1 MENKLVEV
9 YVTYDPMEASLVRA
23 KLTDEE
29 IFFNVTGDYNISVSM
44 ETFNTQLGRIALKR
58 PIKFFCK
65 KKAMRKLQKSPS
77 ILINL
82 LCWMK
87 ILNTDF
93 ENENK
98 NFNNNPALHCS
109 INIFLIGEE

>member
-9 YVTYDPMEASLVRA
+9 YETYDPMEASLVRA

-58 PIKFFCK
+58 PIKFFVK
-65 KKAMRKLQKSPS
+65 EGDAELAKVA
-77 ILINL
+77 I
-82 LCWMK
+82 
-87 ILNTDF
+87 NTDKSSLLD
-93 ENENK
+93 EDLEY
-98 NFNNNPALHCS
+98 
-109 INIFLIGEE
+109 